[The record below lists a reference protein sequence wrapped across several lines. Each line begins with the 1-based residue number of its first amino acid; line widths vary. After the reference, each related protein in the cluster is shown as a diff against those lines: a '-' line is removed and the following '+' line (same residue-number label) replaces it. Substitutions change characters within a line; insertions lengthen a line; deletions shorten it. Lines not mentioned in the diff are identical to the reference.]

1 MSVCKFCCSKNMK
14 IIICQECQEPTIKTG
29 TQQKYCP
36 ICSRLIKYLR
46 DAKARRKFNKK
57 YG

>member
-1 MSVCKFCCSKNMK
+1 MK